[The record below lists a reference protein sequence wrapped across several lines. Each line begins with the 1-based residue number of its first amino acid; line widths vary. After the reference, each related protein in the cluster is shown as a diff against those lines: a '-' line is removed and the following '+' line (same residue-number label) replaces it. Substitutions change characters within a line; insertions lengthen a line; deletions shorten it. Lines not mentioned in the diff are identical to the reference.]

1 MSNFDGRKWTHE
13 EMKTLYMER
22 MKGTPYRVLSD
33 MLNRTPKSLENKYNR
48 DTDWTQFDFY
58 EAEGKELE
66 EIREE
71 KLQAGLNRSN
81 LSIHKALDKY
91 RLQADIIADKLS
103 KAARNLSPAPPP
115 IYTPSVK
122 TNRTAEDMGLMLSD
136 LHIGHEHT
144 LEETGGLSEYNIDI
158 FHKRMENLKAAI
170 TDIKELHSK
179 LYRIPKLHIF
189 SLGDIVDGANTAG
202 AWSQVWIG
210 TPIFDQVMIGY
221 RSISDFIYYMLTLFD
236 EVEFYG
242 LYGNHGRIAPNG
254 AEKKYNN
261 FDLFCYKYIQQEF
274 KNEPRIKF
282 HVDTTWWMMKNIQN
296 HNFLLTHGD
305 DVKAKNPPVTSFLD
319 YERKITGMIR
329 QIPNYTLTGH
339 FHNCSEYTTH
349 NGRVLMN
356 GSFVG
361 ADVYSLSNNMPGTS
375 PEQKLFGIHP
385 KIGITWTYNVNLKH
399 DRS

>member
-1 MSNFDGRKWTHE
+1 MSNFDGRKWTNE
-13 EMKTLYMER
+13 ELKTLYLER
-22 MKGTPYRVLSD
+22 MKGTPYKILSSL
-33 MLNRTPKSLENKYNR
+33 LNRTPRALESKYNK
-48 DTDWTQFDFY
+48 DTNWEEFDFY
-58 EAEGKELE
+58 DSTLKED
-66 EIREE
+66 RAE
-71 KLQAGLNRSN
+71 KLATGINHSH
-81 LSIHKALDKY
+81 LSVHKALDKY
-91 RLQADIIADKLS
+91 RLQADIVADKLYQ
-103 KAARNLSPAPPP
+103 AARKLTVAPPP
-115 IYTPSVK
+115 VYTPTNR

-144 LEETGGLSEYNIDI
+144 LEETGGLSEYNVDI
-158 FHKRMENLKAAI
+158 FNKRLENLKLAI

-179 LYRIPKLHIF
+179 LYKIPKLHIF

-202 AWSQVWIG
+202 AWSPVWID

-221 RSISDFIYYMLTLFD
+221 RKIADFIYYMLTLFD

-261 FDLFCYKYIQQEF
+261 FDLFCYKYLEIEF
-274 KNEPRIKF
+274 RNEPRIKF
-282 HVDTTWWMMKNIQN
+282 NIDKSWWMMKKIQN

-305 DVKAKNPPVTSFLD
+305 DVKSKNPPVTSFLD
-319 YERKITGMIR
+319 YERKVTGMIR
-329 QIPNYTLTGH
+329 QIPNYTLCGH

-349 NGRVLMN
+349 NGRILMN

-399 DRS
+399 DRD